1 MILLV
6 ENDYAQ
12 LKWQLREQRQ
22 EDSCNLS
29 KHSKFH
35 SPEYSQ
41 RFWEFVLRRKQAQKL
56 IIEGCGNQICVHVAD
71 LVICRVVVDNAVLVF
86 GRTNTECNAQRWWS
100 TSLCAVHYKFGGIV
114 TWESLPMVLSMTV
127 FCLLYDFITFSRE
140 FILLEQDYVPLWVKY
155 LSWCNVQYVGQWF
168 KEIWLH
174 DIGALAWISYNSYW
188 AM

>member
-1 MILLV
+1 MMILLV

-56 IIEGCGNQICVHVAD
+56 IIEGCGKQICVHVAD
-71 LVICRVVVDNAVLVF
+71 LVICRVVVDNALLVEQTLNAMLKGDEVLLSVLYI
-86 GRTNTECNAQRWWS
+86 TNSE
-100 TSLCAVHYKFGGIV
+100 
-114 TWESLPMVLSMTV
+114 
-127 FCLLYDFITFSRE
+127 
-140 FILLEQDYVPLWVKY
+140 
-155 LSWCNVQYVGQWF
+155 
-168 KEIWLH
+168 
-174 DIGALAWISYNSYW
+174 AL
-188 AM
+188 